1 MADTKLLL
9 SQLSIDGQ
17 LYHLKDSE
25 LTTTVTN
32 LSTKVGNIAT
42 EVGTITTTV
51 ENHDTQIYALQQ
63 SLGGLDARTLAA
75 LEKITQELKGEE
87 NDTTKAF
94 VTLVDRLKGIGNN
107 SEGKPATVVEYV
119 ADYVDD
125 QITGFATE
133 TLYYGSEIQ
142 NVVLANGA
150 KNSPLYDSSTETLNL
165 TTKQYRLLSAE
176 KGSEYIQD
184 DQNS

>member
-17 LYHLKDSE
+17 LYQLKDSE

-32 LSTKVGNIAT
+32 LSTQVGNIAT

-75 LEKITQELKGEE
+75 LEKITQELQGEE

-107 SEGKPATVVEYV
+107 SEGKPTTVVEYV
-119 ADYVDD
+119 TDHVTEK
-125 QITGFATE
+125 ITALANE
-133 TLYYGSEIQ
+133 IYYKSEIQ
-142 NVVLANGA
+142 NVVLANGDE
-150 KNSPLYDSSTETLNL
+150 NSPLYDSSTETLNL
-165 TTKQYRLLSAE
+165 TTKQYRLLSE
-176 KGSEYIQD
+176 ETGSAYV
-184 DQNS
+184 SK